1 MSILQWMT
9 ILGLPSL
16 FTIMCFVVG
25 WLRSQGKKINILMKA
40 IQSQMRS
47 ELLSDYYRF
56 KNAGYISSDDLDDWE
71 NRYQA
76 YHSLGKNGVLDKR
89 RDELFSLKSNLD
101 DGGC

>member
-56 KNAGYISSDDLDDWE
+56 KSAGYISSDDLDDWE